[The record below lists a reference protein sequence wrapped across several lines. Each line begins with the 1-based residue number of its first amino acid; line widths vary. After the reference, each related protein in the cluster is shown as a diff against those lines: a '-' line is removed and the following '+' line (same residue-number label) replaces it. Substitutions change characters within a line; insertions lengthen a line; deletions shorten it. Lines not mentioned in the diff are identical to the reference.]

1 MSRLFDI
8 GKIVRMND
16 LNGDLLLGELE
27 ARSAVEE
34 RISGIVKKAEDRMKD
49 MMFKIGDF
57 DPRHYTVNY
66 SNSFND
72 TENSRF
78 EMVAEIKYAATEKQ
92 RKKALRM
99 LKTMYGKRF
108 FEEKAHL
115 LHPAMFMLTENV
127 DF

>member
-1 MSRLFDI
+1 MSRIFDI
-8 GKIVRMND
+8 GKFVRMND
-16 LNGDLLLGELE
+16 LNGDLLLGELD

-34 RISGIVKKAEDRMKD
+34 RISGIVKKAEDRLKD

-57 DPRHYTVNY
+57 DPRHYTVDY
-66 SNSFND
+66 SNSFSD
-72 TENSRF
+72 TENGRF
-78 EMVAEIKYAATEKQ
+78 EMVAEIKYTATEKQ

-108 FEEKAHL
+108 FEEKARF
-115 LHPAMFMLTENV
+115 LHPAMFMLTDNV